1 MGNRGHGSRAAI
13 VATPAMIDR
22 HGPTGGD
29 GFLGDFEETLLIT
42 DSGPELLTDARIRT
56 W

>member
-1 MGNRGHGSRAAI
+1 
-13 VATPAMIDR
+13 MIDR
-22 HGPTGGD
+22 RGPTGGD

-42 DSGPELLTDARIRT
+42 DQGPKLLTDARIRA

>member
-1 MGNRGHGSRAAI
+1 
-13 VATPAMIDR
+13 MIDR
-22 HGPTGGD
+22 RSPTGGD

-42 DSGPELLTDARIRT
+42 DSGPELLTDAPIRT